1 RRPLLLPQ
9 GDETEVER
17 SFRIVLAQRVDA
29 PELALR
35 LLVHSGLVEG
45 DTEVA
50 VLGRL
55 VVGTRRRSSTSAY
68 THAHHVAGHEQT
80 VQGLRCDELSEPGL
94 CDECADIPLAIDER
108 NELLL
113 FRRQLALYR
122 HHAVTI
128 HGVHDVER
136 RDLLRDQRPLID
148 ATRALEEQRL
158 RIYGMHGHAFVR
170 SRAGFEVE
178 RALRPCEEQIDRF
191 FGAEI
196 PVDDRRVRD
205 RAVGEVDVSEVVGV
219 RQAEAAGLLPH
230 REELKHV
237 RETRLG
243 EASADR
249 HQRNSSMILPDSS
262 GHTRT
267 TFSSSLNAA
276 GVSALCRARSS
287 STRCATTAWRPAR
300 KSSSSAVSSAM
311 TTQIQLHHVKQP

>member
-1 RRPLLLPQ
+1 
-9 GDETEVER
+9 
-17 SFRIVLAQRVDA
+17 
-29 PELALR
+29 
-35 LLVHSGLVEG
+35 
-45 DTEVA
+45 
-50 VLGRL
+50 L

-80 VQGLRCDELSEPGL
+80 VQGLRGDELAEFGFR
-94 CDECADIPLAIDER
+94 DECADIALAIDEW

-113 FRRQLALYR
+113 FLRQLALDR

-128 HGVHDVER
+128 HGVHDVGR
-136 RDLLRDQRPLID
+136 RDLLRYQCPLID
-148 ATRALEEQRL
+148 VTRSFQEQRL

-170 SRAGFEVE
+170 SRTGFEVE
-178 RALRPCEEQIDRF
+178 RPLRPCEEQIDRF

-196 PVDDRRVRD
+196 AVDDRRVRD
-205 RAVGEVDVSEVVGV
+205 GAVGEVDVAEVVGV

-230 REELKHV
+230 REELEHV

-243 EASADR
+243 KASADS

-287 STRCATTAWRPAR
+287 STRCATTDWRSVR
-300 KSSSSAVSSAM
+300 KSSYSAVSSAM
-311 TTQIQLHHVKQP
+311 TTEIHLDHVKQP